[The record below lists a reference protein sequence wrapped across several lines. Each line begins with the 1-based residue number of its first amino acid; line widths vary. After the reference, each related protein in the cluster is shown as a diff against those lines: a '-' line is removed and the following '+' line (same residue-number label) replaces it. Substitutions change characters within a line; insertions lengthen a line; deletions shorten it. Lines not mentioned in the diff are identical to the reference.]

1 VEVEVEVEV
10 ATWMTRIKNGTSRRL
25 WKTSSS
31 SVITFFLFLSL
42 FSPFFKT
49 ILFFNVCYL
58 LHYNYTLCIYEKVVW
73 WWIVGWVRG
82 YRGIVGLRLGISSR
96 QGDEMRLKSL
106 LMWKSAMICFEVA
119 FGCLNYCLVIFH
131 NAITVHQL
139 IKLDFKVSR
148 IYLQWQP
155 FFREYSVKLMEKEVG
170 NVELYGVIGY
180 PITPL

>member
-1 VEVEVEVEV
+1 VEV